1 MYFQKMSV
9 CWYWNQSEIG
19 FVLYYILI
27 AMKLMMY
34 IGSDLIESIPLDQAN
49 IPKRGY
55 VGSIKRSLKE
65 KYRELIERIADKPE
79 FLVID
84 LPQQMKY
91 FR

>member
-1 MYFQKMSV
+1 MSV
-9 CWYWNQSEIG
+9 CWYCKQSEIG

-27 AMKLMMY
+27 AMKLIMY
-34 IGSDLIESIPLDQAN
+34 IGNDLIESIPLDQAN

-65 KYRELIERIADKPE
+65 KYRELIEKIADKPE

-84 LPQQMKY
+84 LPQQAMY